1 MYCGRISYLISHSF
15 AVSIAVSDEVKGI
28 VPDFKGNLLFDIMF
42 CKFGKYKIKWKS
54 YKNESWNKA
63 VK

>member
-42 CKFGKYKIKWKS
+42 CKFGKYKIK
-54 YKNESWNKA
+54 
-63 VK
+63 